1 MITPGEAKESYNWIY
16 NNTVNKEDEKD
27 ITDLCVFFSIY
38 RKNYQVNMDKLEFII
53 GEDKLNIDD
62 KKIKNN
68 ELFILDSYKKW
79 ISKNSELKYMYLLR
93 LKNILSY
100 VSTDEIGIEETIKLY
115 DNEELFIKCQKE
127 EQDLIIKEK
136 LENLIGLDN
145 IKKEIYN
152 LQNLALVNQKRRSQ
166 GLKANTVAMHMV
178 FSGSPGT
185 GKTTVARIIGEIY
198 YSLGIISKKDVREVA
213 REDLV
218 AEYLGQS
225 EIKTKKV
232 LEEAKGGVLF
242 IDEAYSLSEDEDEY
256 GKAVINT
263 LLKFMEDNRD
273 DTLIIVAGYTDEIR
287 KFIKSN
293 PGLESRFNTYLDF
306 PNYSTSEL
314 ISILQLTITE
324 NDYSIT
330 CEELNKISIE
340 IDKIDKNDKSFSNA
354 RYIRNLFE
362 KAIKVQS
369 SRIIQIDNPT
379 KDDLMN
385 LTFDDFFKQ

>member
-145 IKKEIYN
+145 VKKEIYN

-330 CEELNKISIE
+330 SEELNKISIE

-369 SRIIQIDNPT
+369 SRIIQIENPT

>member
-53 GEDKLNIDD
+53 GEDKLNIDN

-68 ELFILDSYKKW
+68 ELFVLDSYKKW

-100 VSTDEIGIEETIKLY
+100 ISTDEIGIEETIKLY

-145 IKKEIYN
+145 VKKEIYN

-273 DTLIIVAGYTDEIR
+273 DTLIIVAGYTDEIK

-314 ISILQLTITE
+314 ISILQLIITE

-330 CEELNKISIE
+330 SEELNKISIE

>member
-1 MITPGEAKESYNWIY
+1 MITPGEAKASYNWIF
-16 NNTVNKEDEKD
+16 NHTIDTKNKTDIMDLLSFFTVYSNHYK
-27 ITDLCVFFSIY
+27 
-38 RKNYQVNMDKLEFII
+38 VNMDRLEFIL
-53 GEDKLNIDD
+53 GMDNTVSVGQK
-62 KKIKNN
+62 
-68 ELFILDSYKKW
+68 ELFVLESYKKM
-79 ISKNSELKYMYLLR
+79 ISKNPELKAIYLMK
-93 LKNILSY
+93 LKNILLY
-100 VSTDEIGIEETIKLY
+100 ISTDENAIKDTIDLYEQEKSSIEYEKS
-115 DNEELFIKCQKE
+115 

-136 LENLIGLDN
+136 MENLIGLNN
-145 IKKEIYN
+145 IKKEIRN
-152 LQNLALVNQKRRSQ
+152 LQNLALVNKKRKNQ

-242 IDEAYSLSEDEDEY
+242 IDEAYSLSEDEDAY
-256 GKAVINT
+256 GNAVINT

-314 ISILQLTITE
+314 ISILQLIITE

-330 CEELNKISIE
+330 PEELNKISIE

-369 SRIIQIDNPT
+369 SRVIQIENST

>member
-145 IKKEIYN
+145 VKKEIYN

-314 ISILQLTITE
+314 ISILQLIINE

-330 CEELNKISIE
+330 SEELNKISIE

>member
-145 IKKEIYN
+145 VKKEIYN

-232 LEEAKGGVLF
+232 LEEAKGGILF

-330 CEELNKISIE
+330 SEELNKISIE

>member
-145 IKKEIYN
+145 VKKEIYN

-166 GLKANTVAMHMV
+166 RLKANTVAMHMV

-369 SRIIQIDNPT
+369 SRIIQIENPT

>member
-27 ITDLCVFFSIY
+27 ITDLYVFFSIY
-38 RKNYQVNMDKLEFII
+38 RKNYQINMDKLEFTI

-68 ELFILDSYKKW
+68 ELFVLDSYKKW

-100 VSTDEIGIEETIKLY
+100 ISTDEIGIEETIKLY

-145 IKKEIYN
+145 VKKEIYN

-314 ISILQLTITE
+314 ISILQLIITE

-330 CEELNKISIE
+330 SEELNKISIE

-369 SRIIQIDNPT
+369 SRIIQIENPT

-385 LTFDDFFKQ
+385 LTFDDFYKQ

>member
-145 IKKEIYN
+145 VKKEIYN

-213 REDLV
+213 REDLL

-369 SRIIQIDNPT
+369 SRIIQIENPT

>member
-330 CEELNKISIE
+330 SEELNKISIE

>member
-27 ITDLCVFFSIY
+27 ITDLYVFFSIY
-38 RKNYQVNMDKLEFII
+38 RKNYQINMDKLEFII

-68 ELFILDSYKKW
+68 ELFVLDSYKKW

-100 VSTDEIGIEETIKLY
+100 ISTDEIGIEETIKLY

-145 IKKEIYN
+145 VKKEIYN

-314 ISILQLTITE
+314 ISILQLIITE

-330 CEELNKISIE
+330 SEELNKISIE

-369 SRIIQIDNPT
+369 SRIIQIENPT

-385 LTFDDFFKQ
+385 LTFDDFYKQ

>member
-145 IKKEIYN
+145 VKKEIYN

-330 CEELNKISIE
+330 SEELNKISIE

>member
-145 IKKEIYN
+145 VKKEIYN

-369 SRIIQIDNPT
+369 SRIIQIENPT